1 MVQYKTTL
9 VRNITASIAMLVIA
23 NSTIA
28 SEYESLGMA
37 KHLGAKTQSR
47 CAESLSQANS
57 NSYELSYERSGTMP
71 KSPFA
76 GAFQPKFLPT
86 LHMEGT
92 IQHYN
97 MDVLN
102 TDVNSANQGTQM
114 DALGHFGYDSKH
126 ENDANEILYFGGLTQ
141 EDVKPTDDSPLL
153 ALGAETVPPLV
164 SSGLLID
171 VRRYANNGRAY
182 SAGEFITAK
191 ILKDS
196 MHAQGLSE
204 RGILPGD
211 IVLIYTGWSDHYADP
226 DIAGVYYS
234 SAPGL
239 SYDAALFLGEKGIV
253 AAGLD
258 TPFVDSVPSPND
270 TKPRDLPKGT
280 PPNMQFPVH
289 HHFLTQVGIYTLENL
304 NLKDL
309 ADNKIFQS
317 CTMVLPLLSRGS
329 AGSPIRPVAY
339 GAPF

>member
-1 MVQYKTTL
+1 MNQSYIRKIL
-9 VRNITASIAMLVIA
+9 ILLASPFFAQIVLS
-23 NSTIA
+23 NSNDA
-28 SEYESLGMA
+28 PLGMA
-37 KHLGAKTQSR
+37 KHLGTEPQSR
-47 CAESLSQANS
+47 CAQALTQPHS
-57 NSYELSYERSGTMP
+57 TSYELSYERAGTMP

-76 GAFQPKFLPT
+76 GAFEPKFLPT
-86 LHMEGT
+86 LHMDGT
-92 IQHYN
+92 AQHYN

-114 DALGHFGYDSKH
+114 DALGHFGYDSDH
-126 ENDANEILYFGGLTQ
+126 NSGTDEIRYFGGLTQ
-141 EDVKPTDDSPLL
+141 EDVKPTGDSPLL

-171 VRRYANNGRAY
+171 VRRYVNNGKAY
-182 SAGEFITAK
+182 SAGEFITAT

-196 MHAQGLSE
+196 LQAQGLSE

-226 DIAGVYYS
+226 DISGVYYS

-258 TPFVDSVPSPND
+258 TPFVDSVPSPSD
-270 TKPRDLPKGT
+270 TEPRDLPKGT

-304 NLKDL
+304 NLKEL
-309 ADNKIFQS
+309 ADNRVFQS